1 MASCSMG
8 SKGVGMVTASS
19 LVVARPDGKGGFRGR
34 FLRAAEN
41 AAQNRGAHGVFKRQD
56 FELCDDLPPPVP
68 DRDGKFKDPVGEGHR
83 LDLGELFPV
92 EFLIHRLPAGERIG
106 GQRFGFGK
114 GGELPPGLDQ
124 GVVDCGERIF
134 DRRSAL

>member
-8 SKGVGMVTASS
+8 SKGGGHGHGLLFSRCP
-19 LVVARPDGKGGFRGR
+19 ARREGGFRGR

-68 DRDGKFKDPVGEGHR
+68 DRDGKFKIPSVRDTDSIWASCFR
-83 LDLGELFPV
+83 
-92 EFLIHRLPAGERIG
+92 
-106 GQRFGFGK
+106 
-114 GGELPPGLDQ
+114 
-124 GVVDCGERIF
+124 
-134 DRRSAL
+134 